1 MDSQANP
8 IEVEKTAD
16 GYKIAI
22 VGAIHIAT
30 AWIEGELKKVVEDK
44 PKRVD
49 MDLSRM
55 PFASSIGLGVLIAFR
70 NHVVANGGQFHI
82 TAIQERVLG
91 TIRFAHLQQ
100 LMNVDVHT
108 KVVKAT
114 S

>member
-1 MDSQANP
+1 MDAQEQP
-8 IEVEKTAD
+8 IKVEKTAD

-30 AWIEGELKKVVEDK
+30 AWIESELRKVSEQK
-44 PKRVD
+44 PKLVE
-49 MDLSRM
+49 MDLSGM
-55 PFASSIGLGVLIAFR
+55 PFASSIGLGLLIAFR
-70 NHVVANGGQFHI
+70 NAIVGGGGQFRI

-108 KVVKAT
+108 KVVKAST
-114 S
+114 

>member
-1 MDSQANP
+1 MDAQNQP
-8 IEVEKTAD
+8 ITVEQTPD

-22 VGAIHIAT
+22 IGAIHIAT
-30 AWIEGELKKVVEDK
+30 AWIEAELRKVSDKHPKVVE
-44 PKRVD
+44 VD
-49 MDLSRM
+49 LAQM
-55 PFASSIGLGVLIAFR
+55 PFASSIGLGMLIAFR
-70 NHVVANGGQFHI
+70 NAIVGAGGTFRI

-114 S
+114 N

>member
-1 MDSQANP
+1 MDAQEKP
-8 IEVEKTAD
+8 ITIEKTPD

-22 VGAIHIAT
+22 SGAIHIAT
-30 AWIEGELKKVVEDK
+30 AWIESELRKVADQK
-44 PKRVD
+44 PKLVE
-49 MDLSRM
+49 MDLSAM
-55 PFASSIGLGVLIAFR
+55 PFASSIGLGMLIAFR
-70 NHVVANGGQFHI
+70 NAVVGAGGTFRI

-114 S
+114 N